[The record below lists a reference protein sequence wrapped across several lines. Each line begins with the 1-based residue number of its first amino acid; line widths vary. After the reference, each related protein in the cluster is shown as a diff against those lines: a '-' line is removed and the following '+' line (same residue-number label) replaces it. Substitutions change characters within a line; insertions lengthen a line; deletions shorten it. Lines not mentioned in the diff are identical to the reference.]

1 MSHSE
6 FNQTTIFFDKDSV
19 QECRDLYQAQ
29 GMSISTI
36 AKFKELVYLYYQNN
50 ERKFSW
56 RTKITPYHVVV
67 SEIMLQQTQTHRVAD
82 KFDAFITVFPTFA
95 ALATAPF
102 EEVLRLWKG
111 LGYNRRALNLQK
123 IALRITLE
131 YDQQLPNDPELLVT
145 LPGIG
150 KATAASIC
158 AFAFNKPTVFIE
170 TNIRTVFIYLFF
182 SQETNIHD
190 NDIIPLIA
198 QTVDQTNPRDWYYGL
213 MDYGVM
219 LKKTIGNFSRLSKHH
234 TKQSTF
240 KGSDRQIRG
249 LILQALLDTPGITE
263 YLLIVRL
270 NKEENRVLK
279 MLDQLK
285 REGFIQQQGKLLL
298 LS

>member
-1 MSHSE
+1 MSPSK
-6 FNQTTIFFDKDSV
+6 FNQTTLFFDKDSV
-19 QECRDLYQAQ
+19 QECQGLYTAQ
-29 GMSISTI
+29 GMNVKTI
-36 AKFKELVYLYYQNN
+36 TKFQELVYEYYQTSG
-50 ERKFSW
+50 RSFSW
-56 RTKITPYHVVV
+56 RTTITPYHVVV
-67 SEIMLQQTQTHRVAD
+67 SEIMLQQTQTYRVAE
-82 KFDAFITVFPTFA
+82 KFDAFVSAFPSFKT
-95 ALATAPF
+95 LANAPF

-123 IALRITLE
+123 IAQHITVE
-131 YDQQLPNDPELLVT
+131 FDQQLPSDPELLVK

-150 KATAASIC
+150 KATASSIC

-182 SQETNIHD
+182 NKENEIHD

-198 QTVDQTNPRDWYYGL
+198 QTVDQTNPRAWYYAL

-234 TKQSTF
+234 TTQSTF

-249 LILQALLDTPGITE
+249 LILQALLDTPGVTE
-263 YLLIVRL
+263 HLLIVRL
-270 NKEENRVLK
+270 NKEEGRVLK